1 MNVSKILVSPTVTT
15 NVLRIFAP
23 RLPQIGASLL
33 IQKKWALRSKKFY
46 RFYSEKNSGEMPPKK
61 EADSSGKASNKSTIS
76 SIDNS
81 QPPPPSNNND
91 KTKQANVA
99 VSHAMLATREQE
111 ANKDLTSPDAQA
123 AFYKLLLQSNY
134 PQYVVSRFETPGIA
148 SSPECMELYMEA
160 LQRIGRHSEAD
171 AVRQNLLTASSAGAV
186 NPSLASSSSNQ
197 SGYHGNFPSM
207 YSPLYGSRKEPLH
220 VVVSESTFTV
230 VSRWVK
236 WLLVFGILTYSFSE
250 GFKYITENTTL
261 LKSSEVA
268 DKSVDVAKT
277 NVKFD
282 DVCGCDEAR
291 AELEEIVDFLKD
303 PTKYESLGGKLPK
316 GVLLTGPPG
325 TGKTL
330 LARATAGEA
339 GVDFFFMSG
348 SEFDEVY
355 VGVGAKRIRDLF
367 AQARS
372 RAPAIIFIDELDAI
386 GGKRNP
392 KDQAYAKQ
400 TLNQLLVE
408 LDGFSQTSGIII
420 IGATNFPEA
429 LDKALTRPG
438 RFDKVVNVDLPDV
451 RGRAD
456 ILKHHMKK
464 ITLADNVDPTIIAR
478 GTPGLSG
485 AELANLVNQA
495 AVYACQKNAVSVDMS
510 HFEWA
515 KDKILMGA
523 ERKTMVLTDAARKAT
538 AFHEAGHAIMAKYT
552 NGATPL
558 YKATILPRGRA
569 LGITFQLPEMDKV
582 DITKRECQAR
592 LDVCMGGKI
601 AEELIYGKDNTT
613 SGCGSDL
620 QSATGTAR
628 AMVTQYGMSD
638 DVGPVNL
645 SENWESWSNKIRD
658 IADNEVIEL
667 LKDSEERARRLL
679 TKKNVELHRLAQGL
693 IEYETLDAHEIEQ
706 VCKGEKLDKLKTSTN
721 TVVEGP
727 DSDERKDIG
736 DDKPKIPTMLN
747 A

>member
-1 MNVSKILVSPTVTT
+1 M
-15 NVLRIFAP
+15 
-23 RLPQIGASLL
+23 
-33 IQKKWALRSKKFY
+33 
-46 RFYSEKNSGEMPPKK
+46 
-61 EADSSGKASNKSTIS
+61 
-76 SIDNS
+76 
-81 QPPPPSNNND
+81 
-91 KTKQANVA
+91 
-99 VSHAMLATREQE
+99 
-111 ANKDLTSPDAQA
+111 
-123 AFYKLLLQSNY
+123 
-134 PQYVVSRFETPGIA
+134 
-148 SSPECMELYMEA
+148 
-160 LQRIGRHSEAD
+160 
-171 AVRQNLLTASSAGAV
+171 
-186 NPSLASSSSNQ
+186 
-197 SGYHGNFPSM
+197 
-207 YSPLYGSRKEPLH
+207 
-220 VVVSESTFTV
+220 
-230 VSRWVK
+230 
-236 WLLVFGILTYSFSE
+236 
-250 GFKYITENTTL
+250 
-261 LKSSEVA
+261 
-268 DKSVDVAKT
+268 
-277 NVKFD
+277 
-282 DVCGCDEAR
+282 
-291 AELEEIVDFLKD
+291 EEIVDFLKD

-523 ERKTMVLTDAARKAT
+523 ER
-538 AFHEAGHAIMAKYT
+538 
-552 NGATPL
+552 
-558 YKATILPRGRA
+558 
-569 LGITFQLPEMDKV
+569 
-582 DITKRECQAR
+582 R
-592 LDVCMGGKI
+592 L
-601 AEELIYGKDNTT
+601 
-613 SGCGSDL
+613 
-620 QSATGTAR
+620 
-628 AMVTQYGMSD
+628 
-638 DVGPVNL
+638 
-645 SENWESWSNKIRD
+645 WS
-658 IADNEVIEL
+658 
-667 LKDSEERARRLL
+667 
-679 TKKNVELHRLAQGL
+679 
-693 IEYETLDAHEIEQ
+693 
-706 VCKGEKLDKLKTSTN
+706 
-721 TVVEGP
+721 
-727 DSDERKDIG
+727 
-736 DDKPKIPTMLN
+736 
-747 A
+747 